1 MTNVKT
7 DVAVEQE
14 NVVACL
20 VRINYKSGK
29 SIEAWFDT
37 FEVNRLDNGDVA
49 GIKWKLSAHQV
60 SDEPIISIINI
71 GINNIESI
79 VQLAGVQ

>member
-1 MTNVKT
+1 MSEVKT
-7 DVAVEQE
+7 DD
-14 NVVACL
+14 NLSFL

-79 VQLAGVQ
+79 VQLDAVQ